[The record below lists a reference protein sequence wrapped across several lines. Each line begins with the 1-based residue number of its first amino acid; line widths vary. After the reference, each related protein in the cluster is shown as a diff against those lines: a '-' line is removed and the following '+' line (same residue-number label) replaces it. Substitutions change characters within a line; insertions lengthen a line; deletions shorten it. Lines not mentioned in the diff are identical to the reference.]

1 MGIAI
6 LSGRL
11 YTPQGVGTFRV
22 FGFPV
27 TIHPSFLLIAVIGLS
42 AGSVGDAAL
51 WAAVVFFVVLVHE
64 LGHAFAFRAYGRDAS
79 ITLWGLG
86 GLTQSR
92 GAPLPRKQSIAVSL
106 AGPLTQGIL
115 IGIPAL
121 YLTAH
126 YRDASDS
133 MSRLFSLLAFA
144 GLGWAVLNLIP
155 VLPLDGGRVMQQL
168 LEGRWG
174 AAGRRPTYL
183 ISIACAAG
191 VGVFLYSRGYYTSAF
206 LLPGFLI
213 MMNIREMTTVRDV
226 DEMKRLAEG
235 HAAVASGDVRTGRA
249 TGEEVLAGARSD
261 RVRAAAIDLI
271 AWTHFA
277 SGDRAGATSVLA
289 RLPNGTDPS
298 RFSAAYVM
306 LLDGLQD
313 AAVAAT
319 IEGFLQAQPVPPNQ
333 LLTARLAD
341 KGLIDRVVEPLFA
354 SSGEIGPRAAWAMS
368 QQLHSMERFEAAARL
383 SARAYQDGRVERSV
397 QAYNAACSLARA
409 GYPNEAGQW
418 LVAAA
423 QQGFTDRAKLESD
436 SDLASLR
443 YSDAFRQARMIMDA
457 ALQSPR
463 T

>member
-1 MGIAI
+1 M
-6 LSGRL
+6 
-11 YTPQGVGTFRV
+11 PTFRV
-22 FGFPV
+22 FRFPV

-42 AGSVGDAAL
+42 AGSLSDAVV
-51 WAAVVFFVVLVHE
+51 WAAVVFVVVLIHE

-86 GLTQSR
+86 GLTASSGQ
-92 GAPLPRKQSIAVSL
+92 PLPRTQSIIVSL

-115 IGIPAL
+115 VGIPSL
-121 YLTAH
+121 YLALH

-133 MSRLFSLLAFA
+133 VARLTALLAFA
-144 GLGWAVLNLIP
+144 GLGWAVLNLVP

-174 AAGRRPTYL
+174 AAGGKAARV

-191 VGVFLYSRGYYTSAF
+191 IGVFLYGRGYTTSAL

-213 MMNIREMTTVRDV
+213 MMNLREMTAVRDV
-226 DEMKRLAEG
+226 DELKQLADA
-235 HAAVASGDVRTGRA
+235 HAAIANGDLDGAAAAGQRI
-249 TGEEVLAGARSD
+249 LAGAKND
-261 RVRAAAIDLI
+261 RVRAAAIDLL

-277 SGDRAGATSVLA
+277 QGDRAGATAVLA
-289 RLPNGTDPS
+289 QLPQGIEPN

-306 LLDGLQD
+306 LLDGHRD

-319 IEGFLQAQPVPPNQ
+319 IEGFLQPPAAPPNR
-333 LLTARLAD
+333 LLIARLAD
-341 KGLIDRVVEPLFA
+341 EGLVERVADTLLGRP
-354 SSGEIGPRAAWAMS
+354 GDIGPRATWVMS
-368 QQLHSMERFEAAARL
+368 QQLHFMGRYEAAARL
-383 SARAYQDGRVERSV
+383 SAKAYEDGRVERGV

-409 GYPNEAGQW
+409 GHPNEAGQW

-423 QQGFTDRAKLESD
+423 QQGFTDRAKLEAD
-436 SDLASLR
+436 EDLASLR

-457 ALQSPR
+457 AGTRPA
-463 T
+463 